1 MDPATKK
8 PVGVF
13 TAESFGL
20 SKSGRANIEEYM
32 QICSK
37 LYQSLTGQSLM
48 DQKGLVQVLKP
59 PVSWS
64 GVVARVHLFFDRL
77 LCTKKIGQSGPA
89 ITSANFSK
97 AVWRKF
103 SEVAPTVQNGAKPFL
118 VFIQDIDKQALPAL
132 PVPH

>member
-1 MDPATKK
+1 
-8 PVGVF
+8 
-13 TAESFGL
+13 
-20 SKSGRANIEEYM
+20 M
-32 QICSK
+32 QICSKLSK
-37 LYQSLTGQSLM
+37 LYQSLTGHSLV
-48 DQKGLVQVLKP
+48 DQKGLVQVLNP
-59 PVSWS
+59 PVSWP

>member
-1 MDPATKK
+1 MLKTVKTVSISDGT
-8 PVGVF
+8 F
-13 TAESFGL
+13 TGGSEGAGASP
-20 SKSGRANIEEYM
+20 KS
-32 QICSK
+32 
-37 LYQSLTGQSLM
+37 
-48 DQKGLVQVLKP
+48 
-59 PVSWS
+59 PVSWP

-118 VFIQDIDKQALPAL
+118 VFIQVFPFHETQCFPRVQVATQDRAMVRCREMPYRVRSKCNPQ
-132 PVPH
+132 V